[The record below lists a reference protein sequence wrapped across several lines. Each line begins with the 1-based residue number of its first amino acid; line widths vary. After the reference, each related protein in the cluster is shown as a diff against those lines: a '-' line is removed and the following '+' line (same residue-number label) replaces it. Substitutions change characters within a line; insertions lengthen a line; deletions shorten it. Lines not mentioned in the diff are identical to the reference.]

1 MAVIY
6 LGLGSNLG
14 DREQNIQD
22 AVRLLKEHGVRIE
35 KASHVI
41 ETEPVGGVVQGRFLN
56 AVLKATT
63 HLTPQELLALSQ
75 AIERRLG
82 RVATVRNG
90 PRTID
95 IDILLYDQQK
105 ITTQKL
111 IIPHPRMLQRD
122 FVMVPL
128 KEIEPDLVR
137 DLTLCESFLAS
148 PS

>member
-14 DREQNIQD
+14 NREQNIRE
-22 AVRLLKEHGVRIE
+22 AIRLLKEHGVRVE
-35 KASHVI
+35 KTSRLI
-41 ETEPVGGVVQGRFLN
+41 ETEPVGGVVQGKFLN

-63 HLTPQELLALSQ
+63 HLTPQEFLTLTQ

-90 PRTID
+90 PRVVD
-95 IDILLYDQQK
+95 IDILLYDRQS
-105 ITTQKL
+105 ITTPHL
-111 IIPHPRMLQRD
+111 TIPHPRMLQRD

-137 DLTLCESFLAS
+137 ELTLCESFLVS
-148 PS
+148 PL